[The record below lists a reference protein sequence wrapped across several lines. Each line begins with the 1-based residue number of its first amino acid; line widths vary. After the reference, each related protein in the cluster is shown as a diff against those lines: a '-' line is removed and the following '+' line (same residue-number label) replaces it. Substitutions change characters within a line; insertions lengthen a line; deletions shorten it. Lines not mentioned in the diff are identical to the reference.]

1 MLTLYCTM
9 NFPLLCESLTCKSWF
24 YPLWNLFSFF
34 SLVKKRRKLVKERR
48 RCPVLSRK
56 NHLKVQFFFFERN
69 HHSFH
74 HCIAKY
80 MFEFF
85 DRSENIFQFK
95 LYFFSTDSK
104 LTQLDFS
111 IPKAPVSVQ
120 VQSGFRKVEPSSK
133 RKELS
138 TDDIDSKDQCATQ
151 WMDSHFMG
159 VMSPPV

>member
-1 MLTLYCTM
+1 
-9 NFPLLCESLTCKSWF
+9 
-24 YPLWNLFSFF
+24 
-34 SLVKKRRKLVKERR
+34 
-48 RCPVLSRK
+48 
-56 NHLKVQFFFFERN
+56 
-69 HHSFH
+69 
-74 HCIAKY
+74 

-133 RKELS
+133 RKEN
-138 TDDIDSKDQCATQ
+138 TGFISKGTSITQ
-151 WMDSHFMG
+151 SNAI
-159 VMSPPV
+159 VR

>member
-1 MLTLYCTM
+1 
-9 NFPLLCESLTCKSWF
+9 
-24 YPLWNLFSFF
+24 
-34 SLVKKRRKLVKERR
+34 
-48 RCPVLSRK
+48 
-56 NHLKVQFFFFERN
+56 
-69 HHSFH
+69 
-74 HCIAKY
+74 
-80 MFEFF
+80 MFEVF
-85 DRSENIFQFK
+85 DRSENIFQLK

-151 WMDSHFMG
+151 
-159 VMSPPV
+159 

>member
-1 MLTLYCTM
+1 M
-9 NFPLLCESLTCKSWF
+9 NL
-24 YPLWNLFSFF
+24 
-34 SLVKKRRKLVKERR
+34 SLVKVDFIHFEIYFLFFFSEEKEKISEGKEKMSSAVKKE
-48 RCPVLSRK
+48 PLEGTI
-56 NHLKVQFFFFERN
+56 FFFERN
-69 HHSFH
+69 RNSFH
-74 HCIAKY
+74 HCRAKY

-151 WMDSHFMG
+151 
-159 VMSPPV
+159 

>member
-1 MLTLYCTM
+1 M
-9 NFPLLCESLTCKSWF
+9 
-24 YPLWNLFSFF
+24 
-34 SLVKKRRKLVKERR
+34 
-48 RCPVLSRK
+48 LSRK
-56 NHLKVQFFFFERN
+56 NHLKVQFFFLERN
-69 HHSFH
+69 HNSFH

-133 RKELS
+133 RRELS

-151 WMDSHFMG
+151 
-159 VMSPPV
+159 

>member
-1 MLTLYCTM
+1 
-9 NFPLLCESLTCKSWF
+9 
-24 YPLWNLFSFF
+24 
-34 SLVKKRRKLVKERR
+34 
-48 RCPVLSRK
+48 
-56 NHLKVQFFFFERN
+56 
-69 HHSFH
+69 
-74 HCIAKY
+74 

-151 WMDSHFMG
+151 WMDSHVSSRLIYKVKCQWASIDNFNC
-159 VMSPPV
+159 

>member
-1 MLTLYCTM
+1 M
-9 NFPLLCESLTCKSWF
+9 NL
-24 YPLWNLFSFF
+24 
-34 SLVKKRRKLVKERR
+34 SLVKVDFIHFEIYFLFFFSEEKEKISEGKEKMSSVVKKE
-48 RCPVLSRK
+48 PLEGTI
-56 NHLKVQFFFFERN
+56 FFFERN
-69 HHSFH
+69 HNSFH
-74 HCIAKY
+74 HCRAKY

-95 LYFFSTDSK
+95 LNFFSTDSK

-151 WMDSHFMG
+151 
-159 VMSPPV
+159 

>member
-1 MLTLYCTM
+1 M
-9 NFPLLCESLTCKSWF
+9 SSV
-24 YPLWNLFSFF
+24 
-34 SLVKKRRKLVKERR
+34 VKKEPLEGTI
-48 RCPVLSRK
+48 
-56 NHLKVQFFFFERN
+56 FFLFERN
-69 HHSFH
+69 HNGFH

-80 MFEFF
+80 MFEFLY
-85 DRSENIFQFK
+85 RSENIFQFK

-111 IPKAPVSVQ
+111 IPKAPVNVQ

-151 WMDSHFMG
+151 
-159 VMSPPV
+159 

>member
-1 MLTLYCTM
+1 M
-9 NFPLLCESLTCKSWF
+9 NL
-24 YPLWNLFSFF
+24 
-34 SLVKKRRKLVKERR
+34 SLVKVDFMHFEIYFLFFFSEEKEKMSSVVKKE
-48 RCPVLSRK
+48 PLEGTI
-56 NHLKVQFFFFERN
+56 FFFFERN
-69 HHSFH
+69 HNSFH
-74 HCIAKY
+74 HCRAKY

-138 TDDIDSKDQCATQ
+138 TDEIDSKDQCATQ
-151 WMDSHFMG
+151 
-159 VMSPPV
+159 